1 MTTPQQPRTRNR
13 QKARRSKQL
22 AAWRDKNAA
31 EKSAA
36 SASAAPPAKP
46 SAK

>member
-36 SASAAPPAKP
+36 SAAPPAKP